1 MLFNENKILSTCRR
15 AGANQKTA
23 HQILKNVRSKIYQ
36 GISTKDIYR
45 LVLQAISEQQGRS
58 GLHHRYQLK
67 EAIMNLGPNGFAFE
81 NYVGAILGPYGF
93 KIQGIRS
100 KISGACANHEI
111 DLIATSEDKK
121 YMIECKHRSTRGSFI
136 GLKVSLY
143 THARFLDTSP
153 YFDGEVIVC
162 NTKISQNAKQYSNC
176 IGQKVFS
183 WRYPPKKSLE
193 RIIEDYK
200 LYPITILN
208 LTSKELERFASH
220 NLMLA
225 KDLLER
231 DENMLVRQTGL
242 SRKRIHSL
250 SVLAEKVISE
260 FN

>member
-1 MLFNENKILSTCRR
+1 M
-15 AGANQKTA
+15 
-23 HQILKNVRSKIYQ
+23 RSKIYQ
-36 GISTKDIYR
+36 GISTKDIYQ
-45 LVLQAISEQQGRS
+45 LVLQAISEQKGKM

-93 KIQGIRS
+93 KILGLRR
-100 KISGACANHEI
+100 KISGKCANHEI
-111 DLIATSEDKK
+111 DLIASSGDKK
-121 YMIECKHRSTRGSFI
+121 YLVECKHSSTRGSFI

-176 IGQKVFS
+176 IGQQVFS

-208 LTSKELERFASH
+208 LTTRELEKFSEH

-225 KDLLER
+225 KNLLDR
-231 DENMLVRQTGL
+231 DESILVRQTGL
-242 SRKRIHSL
+242 SRKRIRDL
-250 SVLAEKVISE
+250 SELAQKVISDY
-260 FN
+260 N